1 MNFKTFIMIIENKGV
16 FDVSELL
23 EHKANIK
30 NIEFKNISEIINLK
44 LLSDFKL
51 LTELK
56 FSTCFIE
63 NNRLDLYGTSINTL
77 TISNCYF
84 NINDIIM
91 PSSLQHLIIR
101 STTINDFNVYDNIKK
116 IVKLEYDLCDFI
128 ISPSNSDLKNLK
140 AIEIISLTNCKGL
153 SNLDAFL
160 NISSPLKIYLK
171 NTDTLASISSIN
183 DNVDLEIESYKKI
196 KISNKGLK
204 IITE

>member
-1 MNFKTFIMIIENKGV
+1 MNFKTFIMIIENKGD

-30 NIEFKNISEIINLK
+30 IIEFKNISEIINLK

-63 NNRLDLYGTSINTL
+63 NNRLDLSGTSINTL

-91 PSSLQHLIIR
+91 PSSLKHLIIR

-128 ISPSNSDLKNLK
+128 ILPSNSDLKNLK
-140 AIEIISLTNCKGL
+140 AIEN
-153 SNLDAFL
+153 NFF
-160 NISSPLKIYLK
+160 N
-171 NTDTLASISSIN
+171 
-183 DNVDLEIESYKKI
+183 
-196 KISNKGLK
+196 
-204 IITE
+204 

>member
-1 MNFKTFIMIIENKGV
+1 MIIENKGE

-23 EHKANIK
+23 EHKEHIK
-30 NIEFKNISEIINLK
+30 IIEFKNISEIINLK

-63 NNRLDLYGTSINTL
+63 NNRLDLSGTSINTL

-91 PSSLQHLIIR
+91 PSSLKHLIIR
-101 STTINDFNVYDNIKK
+101 STTINDFKVYYNIKK
-116 IVKLEYDLCDFI
+116 LVKLEYDLCDFI

-183 DNVDLEIESYKKI
+183 DNVDLEIELYKKI